1 MSKVINVE
9 LEKEMYDDVKT
20 LVSFKNVVME
30 NDIVNADVD
39 EIQYNIALHQSG
51 WSQSDDLECIY
62 KVFEETIAQLD
73 KFRTLLDDS
82 YVRAI
87 LPELDIEMFIH
98 DAENLRM
105 DIRDNTYL
113 FEF

>member
-1 MSKVINVE
+1 MKKMINVE
-9 LEKEMYDDVKT
+9 LEKKMYDDVKT
-20 LVSFKNVVME
+20 LVNFKNVTME

-62 KVFEETIAQLD
+62 KVFEQTIAQLD
-73 KFRTLLDDS
+73 KFRTILDDD
-82 YVRAI
+82 YVKAM
-87 LPELDIEMFIH
+87 LSELDIEMFVR
-98 DAENLRM
+98 DSENLRM
-105 DIRDNTYL
+105 DIRVNAYL